1 MADLKSLFAQQDA
14 ARQTAPARTTAPA
27 TGGGLSP
34 EERAEYSAL
43 LQKQQQDVLG
53 RKGNYA
59 TKQHGEI
66 DTSLGR
72 GGDFLGRMGRG
83 FTSTLGAIPKGLGE
97 LYEGTIGDNDTKGN
111 LLTDIGEGIES
122 FGRRADINPEYN
134 ETTLANIGQ
143 GLGSAGAF
151 ILPGGLAGG
160 AIRAGSA
167 AAKVAS
173 YGVPGVMGGLAGA
186 SEQVED
192 YKAST
197 GEDPKDA
204 AERLRLA
211 AYGLAGGATEALPFG
226 RVVGRGFG
234 SISDDVIKG
243 MAGKAGK
250 VGLGATAKQAGKQ
263 GLVGAIEEGGQEVF
277 QNTLRNYVA
286 KEAEAY
292 DEERALSEGLG
303 TAAETGGAV
312 GFIMNAAMSTMGIR
326 VRAKELGLTNK
337 IDEAEATLRGQEA
350 EKAAKTPIE
359 NKTGQ
364 IENTLNTGAT
374 TPTATSGQRQG
385 EAEYIVPGIER
396 KKYPTKHQ
404 YMQGKK
410 VQGGKLGGTMLDEE
424 GPTYTARDMVQQSF
438 KNMQTISNYEKKTP
452 ESGTTFT
459 ASQRRDAEVLAALPE
474 EEQQLAM
481 DGKSSSP
488 AANKAAHV
496 ASETV
501 KIQELVKEATDIVG
515 QTALAPEA
523 KAKAVERRVQKAVK
537 EAGFDLDGDEVI
549 IPDGS
554 GWTTTKPAKPTTG
567 EATAETE
574 MTKKEPK
581 KPVKDDR
588 TPEQRSVDVNL
599 DLVEA
604 QFDSMRGK
612 FTSKTPN
619 GEKAKME
626 GDYVKAFTGYTNAVM
641 KANPKL
647 KPEEAIKQVTAE
659 LQQLG
664 IYHPMTETVDAKT
677 MVTNIVEGEE
687 AINDLVE
694 KSFPI
699 IEKGRYKGNRSGGN
713 LTFPISE
720 MDTYREALKERGLYA
735 HKISQNGNEVRAWI
749 GTAGKKRAD
758 NDPFEKA
765 AFNQKGETRVS
776 LKKMAE
782 ATVAPDEK
790 FFPDQKKVEQEAGI
804 PNTEAK
810 PLTPKQESIDLM
822 SKQGVVNL
830 RKAADSLGITYS
842 RKAGPRGLATLIY
855 NKTNDDVDAQ
865 TTFDKVQEP
874 LSPREIEQFFGEE
887 YSLTEKPKPVTEKPA
902 TSTPKLDSPTMEALK
917 GVKMSPAAR
926 VYAAKQIEAGKGTV
940 EGLKATTPT
949 GKGKTPLYTKKDVE
963 NYFIKEEVAAESK
976 DFVEAM
982 EGTPRK
988 ERAERNKREEAPP
1001 PPEAEEF
1008 FGNFPSEGTAPQ
1020 TKSGEDL
1027 KNALTFLPT
1036 PLTKGEIAY
1045 VSRVLD
1051 MPDIRKGDRKTIDAR
1066 AKEAG
1071 LVNDNNELI
1080 LKNLSLDQRKAL
1092 YDHVVNS
1099 LPAEQEKYANMFEEI
1114 MAAINSRGRQQTKD
1128 GFTIINGDI
1137 DRLTPKQKKDV
1148 EAEAEALRKE
1158 IRDIEEEGV
1167 PFEDDYFGDYDVSDG
1182 TQQPFDPRERQ
1193 NRIAQYKTT
1202 WDKLST
1208 AVRER
1213 GAARLT
1219 EEKRAYRQ
1227 FLADY
1232 AGTDGHPTGVAY
1244 EPSINFMTTSE
1255 VMDMLVEGLPE
1266 GSAYKYLA
1274 QKLRGL
1280 DLNTTVSFDADMR
1293 GRVHPSTGERMA
1305 PNGLFNDVDNTIK
1318 LNPKLLEKPNTG
1330 IKTLLHEVVHA
1341 ATVRAIYNNPKFM
1354 SEVNTLMNTARKAAA
1369 KRGVRRNND
1378 NHHIWYGLTNESEF
1392 IAEMMTNVEFQ
1403 KFLNTVY
1410 IRSNL
1415 TNKVTTLWKEFVA
1428 SVARFIGVD
1437 VQLGSVLEASLQISE
1452 RYMVPQSTK
1461 DMLLDK
1467 GQVIK
1472 QNKGKNLTDEI
1483 RDWKY
1488 DPRSYNVQRVKDAQL
1503 ARTMSEYDLPA
1514 SSNPQRLQGNDLKK
1528 SKSLI
1533 EKYTK
1538 LAEKN
1543 GLKLHVSWDGSM
1555 NDMPTWVLD
1564 GTNLTKE
1571 NKAKISL
1578 EHRSVAMF
1586 ANNIPDYESF
1596 KRVMFH
1602 EVLGHFSME
1611 SLFGEEQYARFIT
1624 NLSKNP
1630 QWGKEMAL
1638 LKAEYQSGGI
1648 EMTDLQAGKEL
1659 VARMAETGTTPN
1671 LFNRV
1676 VAWVKHHLRKYGYSK
1691 DDITNND
1698 IQNYIAQASKQFENG
1713 TLPELDFQNPIV
1725 MNSFVNNL
1733 FSGAIQRGTDVEH
1746 SKRTM
1751 TQVVDKLFTV
1761 NKNLDEYQGSWSQA
1775 ANDLYED
1782 FAKTKVARY
1791 YSALKDLPFQQ
1802 VYNYVRQIGLGDSS
1816 AYDQRASRIWFGLEK
1831 INDSDRERLYQYLTT
1846 KDDELP
1852 ANWGEGN
1859 QRDLAI
1865 EAKET
1870 IMSLGDELVK
1880 HKFLEADKHEAT
1892 KGKYLH
1898 TAYLAFM
1905 MNEDKAASIYGGGA
1919 KLSLQGYLKEK
1930 TLDDEVAKQALGWI
1944 DDPVLMASQSIAM
1957 VGRDVALLRMA
1968 DAMSYSSNKM
1978 GSNMWMTPDVPGI
1991 ATVVSGTRTINEGTP
2006 MEQEVPKKMSPFMA
2020 LQQIADLRKNVLARS
2035 HPSKKPGLKRLYD
2048 QEEAKVREHLAKWG
2062 ADNDYT
2068 NLGDID
2074 VSKYEFVEHGKRNG
2088 AFSGRFIKKEIYND
2102 VRASYAA
2109 FAAENP
2115 GVVEKLIGQYGA
2127 LTKVNR
2133 FWKNTKT
2140 VWNPPTHVRNFIGNF
2155 VNLDIS
2161 TSTNSLKLGKMVGEE
2176 GKRYL
2181 EAIANNTSMESMPYY
2196 WRVADKLGITE
2207 TTFTAQ
2213 EARQILGKW
2222 KTQHAG
2228 GKAEDWLDQAPDHA
2242 PVRWL
2247 KENMPTMRGGF
2258 HTIADLMG
2266 NTYQGSET
2274 LFKVVKLRDTME
2286 RYEKKMG
2293 IKIENI
2299 QDEAERTALES
2310 RLVQEAQRW
2319 IFDYSAVPRSIRY
2332 LRNAPIGAPF
2342 ISFSYLA
2349 LPRMFEASAKHP
2361 VKIMKYMTLPYA
2373 VGQISAMAGAFD
2385 EGEDKRDWET
2395 VKQSLPAYQK
2405 EKYSVMPV
2413 WWRDDNGNPIMWD
2426 LGYYVPFSPYVE
2438 AARAYS
2444 RKFITGED
2452 PDMPMLDPILDM
2464 GILSGPIPDVLTA
2477 IKSGEDPFTSKPII
2491 RPNGT
2496 TGEKIWDGMTYGW
2509 STAAPT
2515 FLTDKGWAGK
2525 TLQVL
2530 LEDTDNYNPRT
2541 GERKETLPRATARLA
2556 GFTTNAVNL
2565 SDSRATNIRYMEGQI
2580 SKIKATA
2587 SKEIKAARAAG
2598 KSPQELAD
2606 IRKKYTDK
2614 IKVYRTNL
2622 SNYRQR
2628 SS

>member
-14 ARQTAPARTTAPA
+14 ARQAAPVRTTAPT
-27 TGGGLSP
+27 TGGALSP
-34 EERAEYSAL
+34 EEEADYQNL
-43 LQKQQQDVLG
+43 LRKQQEKTLG
-53 RKGNYA
+53 ARGNYA
-59 TKQHGEI
+59 TENQGEI
-66 DTSLGR
+66 DTSMGR
-72 GGDFLGRMGRG
+72 TGDFLGRMGRG

-97 LYEGTIGDNDTKGN
+97 LYEGTIGDNDTEGN
-111 LLTDIGEGIES
+111 ILSEIGEGIED
-122 FGRRADINPEYN
+122 FGARADINPEYN
-134 ETTLANIGQ
+134 ESASALIGQ

-151 ILPGGLAGG
+151 LLPGGVVGG
-160 AIRAGSA
+160 AVRAGSA

-173 YGVPGVMGGLAGA
+173 YGVPGLMGAFAGA

-211 AYGLAGGATEALPFG
+211 AYGMLGGATEALPFG

-234 SISDDVIKG
+234 SISDDVVKG
-243 MAGKAGK
+243 LASKATGK
-250 VGLGATAKQAGKQ
+250 VGLGGTLKGAAKAG
-263 GLVGAIEEGGQEVF
+263 GMGALEEGAQETF

-292 DEERALSEGLG
+292 DADRSLTEGMAE
-303 TAAETGGAV
+303 AAGTGGSV
-312 GFIMNAAMSTMGIR
+312 GFIMNAAMGAMGIR
-326 VRAKELGLTNK
+326 NRANQLGLTNK
-337 IDEAEATLRGQEA
+337 IEEGEAELRGKEA
-350 EKAAKTPIE
+350 EKAAKT
-359 NKTGQ
+359 NSTGQ
-364 IENTLNTGAT
+364 VENTLNSST
-374 TPTATSGQRQG
+374 TPSATSGEGQG
-385 EAEYIVPGIER
+385 QTEYIMPGLER
-396 KKYPTKHQ
+396 KRFATKGEVKRPDKYQK
-404 YMQGKK
+404 GKK
-410 VQGGKLGGTMLDEE
+410 VQGGQLGGTIGGIES
-424 GPTYTARDMVQQSF
+424 PTYTAKEMVQQSF
-438 KNMQTISNYEKKTP
+438 KNIQTLSNYESKNP
-452 ESGTTFT
+452 ELGTTFT

-481 DGKSSSP
+481 EGKSASP

-501 KIQELVKEATDIVG
+501 KLQELIKEATDAVAP
-515 QTALAPEA
+515 TALSPAA
-523 KAKAVERRVQKAVK
+523 KEKAVARRVEKGAR
-537 EAGFDLDGDEVI
+537 DLGYEVDKGTVVIRDGV
-549 IPDGS
+549 
-554 GWTTTKPAKPTTG
+554 GWSKTKPPKPQTG
-567 EATAETE
+567 EATAQPTTKNET
-574 MTKKEPK
+574 TKKEPK
-581 KPVKDDR
+581 PIADER
-588 TPEQRSVDVNL
+588 TPEQRSVDTNL
-599 DLVEA
+599 DLIEA

-612 FTSKTPN
+612 FTSKTPS

-626 GDYVKAFTGYTNAVM
+626 GDYVKSFTAYTNAVM

-647 KPEEAIKQVTAE
+647 KPEEAVEQVTAE
-659 LQQLG
+659 LKQLG

-677 MVTNIVEGEE
+677 MASNIVEGEE
-687 AINDLVE
+687 AINALVE
-694 KSFPI
+694 KSFPVI
-699 IEKGRYKGNRSGGN
+699 TKGRYKGNRNGGN
-713 LTFPISE
+713 IAFPVSE
-720 MDTYREALKERGLYA
+720 MDMYREALKERGLYA
-735 HKISQNGNEVRAWI
+735 HKISQNGNEVKAWV
-749 GTAGKKRAD
+749 GTAGKKRAGL
-758 NDPFEKA
+758 DPFEKA
-765 AFNQKGETRVS
+765 AFDQTGGTRVD
-776 LKKMAE
+776 LKKMAS
-782 ATVAPDEK
+782 ATVAPDEA
-790 FFPDQKKVEQEAGI
+790 FFPNQQKVDEVAGAQTTAPEAR
-804 PNTEAK
+804 E
-810 PLTPKQESIDLM
+810 LTPKQETIDIM

-830 RKAADSLGITYS
+830 RKAADSLGINYS
-842 RKAGPRGLATLIY
+842 PKAGPKGLATLIY
-855 NKTNDDVDAQ
+855 NKTNENPDAQ
-865 TTFDKVQEP
+865 ETFDAIQQPIPKEEQ
-874 LSPREIEQFFGEE
+874 EQFFGEE
-887 YSLTEKPKPVTEKPA
+887 FSLTEKPKPVTEKPA
-902 TSTPKLDSPTMEALK
+902 TSTPKLDSPVMEALK
-917 GVKMSPAAR
+917 GVKMSPSAR
-926 VYAAKQIEAGKGTV
+926 AYAAGQIEAGKGTV

-949 GKGKTPLYTKKDVE
+949 GKGKNPMYTKKDVE
-963 NYFIKEEVAAESK
+963 NYFIKEEVAAE
-976 DFVEAM
+976 ETTAQ
-982 EGTPRK
+982 P
-988 ERAERNKREEAPP
+988 EEAPP
-1001 PPEAEEF
+1001 ETPTQGEEEF
-1008 FGNFPSEGTAPQ
+1008 FGNFPSEEVTPPS
-1020 TKSGEDL
+1020 KSDTG
-1027 KNALTFLPT
+1027 KLT
-1036 PLTKGEIAY
+1036 
-1045 VSRVLD
+1045 
-1051 MPDIRKGDRKTIDAR
+1051 
-1066 AKEAG
+1066 EA
-1071 LVNDNNELI
+1071 
-1080 LKNLSLDQRKAL
+1080 
-1092 YDHVVNS
+1092 
-1099 LPAEQEKYANMFEEI
+1099 
-1114 MAAINSRGRQQTKD
+1114 
-1128 GFTIINGDI
+1128 
-1137 DRLTPKQKKDV
+1137 QKKQV

-1158 IRDIEEEGV
+1158 IRAIEEEGV
-1167 PFEDDYFGDYDVSDG
+1167 PFDDDYFDNFD
-1182 TQQPFDPRERQ
+1182 TQTLNPRAEQ
-1193 NRIAQYKTT
+1193 VKAEVKQAWTNLNRSVMKRDLMRKKEYEAGLAAYNALSPKEKEAQGAYVPELNQTT
-1202 WDKLST
+1202 TTELLKGLVNDLPPNLPMANLARKLLSLGLETSVEFNAEMQTST
-1208 AVRER
+1208 
-1213 GAARLT
+1213 
-1219 EEKRAYRQ
+1219 
-1227 FLADY
+1227 
-1232 AGTDGHPTGVAY
+1232 
-1244 EPSINFMTTSE
+1244 
-1255 VMDMLVEGLPE
+1255 
-1266 GSAYKYLA
+1266 
-1274 QKLRGL
+1274 
-1280 DLNTTVSFDADMR
+1280 
-1293 GRVHPSTGERMA
+1293 HPSTGKTST
-1305 PNGLFNDVDNTIK
+1305 PNGTYSDSKDLIQLNT
-1318 LNPKLLEKPNTG
+1318 KLLSKPNYG
-1330 IKTLLHEVVHA
+1330 IKVFMHEAVHA
-1341 ATVRAIYNNPKFM
+1341 ATVRSMYNSPAFM
-1354 SEVNTLMNTARKAAA
+1354 SEVNYLLNEARAAA
-1369 KRGVRRNND
+1369 YTRGIPQDRA
-1378 NHHIWYGLTNESEF
+1378 NHNIWYGLTNETEF
-1392 IAEMMTNVEFQ
+1392 VAELMSNRGFMD
-1403 KFLNTVY
+1403 FLNTVDVVPQGTKGKPT
-1410 IRSNL
+1410 SNL
-1415 TNKVTTLWKEFVA
+1415 WE
-1428 SVARFIGVD
+1428 RFMSLVSRMIGLSPVEN
-1437 VQLGSVLEASLQISE
+1437 SALESGLRLSE
-1452 RYMVPQSTK
+1452 RYMIDQTTK
-1461 DMLLDK
+1461 DMLLDQAQII
-1467 GQVIK
+1467 GM
-1472 QNKGKNLTDEI
+1472 KGKLTDEI
-1483 RDWKY
+1483 KNTAFNPNLEGTALQLKKARMKRDKLT
-1488 DPRSYNVQRVKDAQL
+1488 SGGVYNHP
-1503 ARTMSEYDLPA
+1503 DLNADFGQMPE
-1514 SSNPQRLQGNDLKK
+1514 SDNKK
-1528 SKSLI
+1528 SKAFF
-1533 EKYTK
+1533 EKMQ
-1538 LAEKN
+1538 AIAAKN
-1543 GLKLHVSWDGSM
+1543 NLTLHVSWDGSM
-1555 NDMPTWVLD
+1555 NGMPTWVLD
-1564 GTNLTKE
+1564 GTNLSNE

-1586 ANNIPDYESF
+1586 ANNIPDHEAF
-1596 KRVMFH
+1596 KRTMFH

-1611 SLFGEEQYARFIT
+1611 SLFGEEQYAAFIT

-1676 VAWVKHHLRKYGYSK
+1676 IAWVKHHLRKYGYGK

-1713 TLPELDFQNPIV
+1713 TLPELDFQNPVV
-1725 MNSFVNNL
+1725 MNSFVNKL
-1733 FSGAIQRGTDVEH
+1733 FTGAIQRGTNVDH
-1746 SKRTM
+1746 SKKTM

-1761 NKNLDEYQGSWSQA
+1761 SKNLDEYQGSWSQA
-1775 ANDLYED
+1775 ANDLYENW
-1782 FAKTKVARY
+1782 AKTKVARA

-1831 INDSDRERLYQYLTT
+1831 IDDGDRARLYDYLTT
-1846 KDDELP
+1846 KDDVLP
-1852 ANWGEGN
+1852 ENWGQGD
-1859 QRDLAI
+1859 QRALAM
-1865 EAKET
+1865 EAKQT
-1870 IMSLGDELVK
+1870 IMELGDELVK

-1930 TLDDEVAKQALGWI
+1930 TLDDDLAKQALGWI

-1978 GSNMWMTPDVPGI
+1978 GSNMWMSPDVPGI
-1991 ATVVSGTRTINEGTP
+1991 SITTSGFRKINEGTP
-2006 MEQEVPKKMSPFMA
+2006 QEELIPKKMNPFMA
-2020 LQQIADLRKNVLARS
+2020 LDQIAKLRKNVLRKS
-2035 HPSKKPGLKRLYD
+2035 HPSKKKGLKEIYD
-2048 QEEAKVREHLAKWG
+2048 ADEKKVREYLAEWG
-2062 ADNDYT
+2062 AQNDYS
-2068 NLGDID
+2068 NLENFD

-2228 GKAEDWLDQAPDHA
+2228 GKVEDWLDQAPDHA
-2242 PVRWL
+2242 PTRWL

-2299 QDEAERTALES
+2299 QDEAERIALES
-2310 RLVQEAQRW
+2310 RIVQESQRW

-2349 LPRMFEASAKHP
+2349 LPRMFEATAKHP

-2395 VKQSLPAYQK
+2395 VKQSLPSYQK

-2438 AARAYS
+2438 AARSYS

-2477 IKSGEDPFTSKPII
+2477 MKSGQDPFTSKPII

-2496 TGEKIWDGMTYGW
+2496 TGEKVWDGLTYGW

-2530 LEDTDNYNPRT
+2530 LDDTDNYNPRT
-2541 GERKETLPRATARLA
+2541 GEQKETLTRATARLA
-2556 GFTTNAVNL
+2556 GFTTGAVNL
-2565 SDSRATNIRYMEGQI
+2565 QDSRATNIRYMKGQI

-2587 SKEIKAARAAG
+2587 SKEVKQARAAG
-2598 KSPQELAD
+2598 RSTQQIAD

-2622 SNYRQR
+2622 SDYRQG
-2628 SS
+2628 SI